1 MQRTMT
7 VAVRGLRRITQGY
20 RSELTLGVAVV
31 VVVVIALT
39 ITVMVYVQP
48 PGRKQI
54 SFETTDAAAIEI
66 GDDVR
71 VAGISVGKVTALS
84 IGDSFVRVTAE
95 IKREVFIGSDSRIDV
110 RMLTP
115 VGGYAVSVLPL
126 GNNDLGSAVIPVD
139 RVNVPYSIADVL
151 QAAPT
156 VTDSV
161 DGGTIDAN
169 IDQTADALQRNPGS
183 IATII
188 SGMDSIGTVMDHQ
201 REQIRDIVNMAAQY
215 LQQFNQRRDF
225 VFDLIR
231 RIELVLSTYHNT
243 HAGFNEAYTLLGE
256 VLYRVIPLEKFY
268 LAHEPEMR
276 PKIEQ
281 LRDSIGAFQQ
291 DMGPAIDQLQQLRD
305 RLAAWLT
312 PAGIAQ
318 ISGGTILASTV
329 CVPVPGGT
337 C

>member
-1 MQRTMT
+1 MQRTIM
-7 VAVRGLRRITQGY
+7 AALSPFRRIVGGPRQ
-20 RSELTLGVAVV
+20 ELTLGIVV
-31 VVVVIALT
+31 VVVVVLALT
-39 ITVMVYVQP
+39 ATAMVYINP
-48 PGRKQI
+48 PGRKTI

-71 VAGISVGKVTALS
+71 VAGISVGQVTALS
-84 IGDSFVRVTAE
+84 IEPSVVRVTAE
-95 IKREVFIGSDSRIDV
+95 VKRDVSIGTDSRIDV

-115 VGGYAVSVLPL
+115 VGGYAVSILPM
-126 GNNDLGSAVIPVD
+126 GGKDLGSGIIPVD
-139 RVNVPYSIADVL
+139 RVSVPYSIADVL

-156 VTDSV
+156 VTDKVSG
-161 DGGTIDAN
+161 DTIDAN

-183 IATII
+183 LATII
-188 SGMDSIGTVMDHQ
+188 SGMDSIATVMDHQ

-215 LQQFNQRRDF
+215 MQTFNQRRDF

-231 RIELVLSTYHNT
+231 RIEVVLSTYHNT
-243 HAGFNEAYTLLGE
+243 HAGFNEAYALLGE
-256 VLYRVIPLEKFY
+256 FLYRLVPLEQFY

-291 DMGPAIDQLQQLRD
+291 DFGPAIDQLQQLRD

-312 PAGIAQ
+312 PEGIAQ
-318 ISGGTILASTV
+318 IGGGTILASSI